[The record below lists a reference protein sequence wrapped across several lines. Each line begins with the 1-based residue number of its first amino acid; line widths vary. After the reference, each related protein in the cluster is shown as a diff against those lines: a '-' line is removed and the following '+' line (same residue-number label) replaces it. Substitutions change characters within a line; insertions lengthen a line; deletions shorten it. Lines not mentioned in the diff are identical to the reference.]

1 MSTLP
6 KRIRAL
12 PIEERAIRALRAA
25 VRKVHEEN
33 SRLGLPLYVWENGK
47 VVARTPAQVRRT
59 LHAAKK
65 KAPRRAR
72 G

>member
-1 MSTLP
+1 MSLP
-6 KRIRAL
+6 ERIRSL

-33 SRLGLPLYVWENGK
+33 ARLGLPVYVWENGK
-47 VVARTPAQVRRT
+47 VVARTPAELRKSLRT
-59 LHAAKK
+59 RKK